1 MLIITSTFVFSQ
13 SNNEKAVLQTLNEM
27 AIALR
32 SNNVNALDKLYAD
45 DYTSINQR
53 GAIITKTTRLASIK
67 SGHLKYEFFNYE
79 NMKVRF
85 YDNTAI
91 VNALIKAKIRG
102 EDAVTVLA
110 TLTLTKNGENWQVVA
125 AQATD
130 IVK

>member
-67 SGHLKYEFFNYE
+67 SGHLSMNFLI
-79 NMKVRF
+79 MK
-85 YDNTAI
+85 T
-91 VNALIKAKIRG
+91 
-102 EDAVTVLA
+102 
-110 TLTLTKNGENWQVVA
+110 
-125 AQATD
+125 
-130 IVK
+130 

>member
-1 MLIITSTFVFSQ
+1 
-13 SNNEKAVLQTLNEM
+13 
-27 AIALR
+27 
-32 SNNVNALDKLYAD
+32 
-45 DYTSINQR
+45 
-53 GAIITKTTRLASIK
+53 
-67 SGHLKYEFFNYE
+67 
-79 NMKVRF
+79 MKVRF